1 MTTCVLHPIET
12 VPKALL
18 EPLLD
23 EEASMWATRL
33 KWSFAPSR
41 RRLEAALDEGIVNG
55 FVARDDRGACAYAT
69 YSVDDDH
76 GVIGSFFASDRARD
90 RGLETLLVRRVL
102 ASLLASGPRLVDCQT
117 LFSSDPGLTD
127 PFADC
132 GFESAARIFMTI
144 DRPTWL
150 GGQRAPLAP
159 PLGSRPIHRT
169 DLRSVA
175 GLVYEAHRDTRG
187 LDASSSFDTLDSC
200 TKILRQIMLDE
211 VCGSFDSAGS
221 RRVEVNGEFLA
232 ISLMTWPL
240 SGVAHVSEIATTPT
254 YRRRG
259 LARQCLAESLQ
270 SAFERS
276 GATMATLSVTASNRN
291 ALSLYESTG
300 FVPRIRYQSHVLRC
314 DRR

>member
-1 MTTCVLHPIET
+1 MTTCALHPIET

-55 FVARDDRGACAYAT
+55 FVARDDGGACAYAT
-69 YSVDDDH
+69 YSVDEDH

-90 RGLETLLVRRVL
+90 RGLETLLVRRIL

-132 GFESAARIFMTI
+132 GFESAARVFMTI
-144 DRPTWL
+144 DRATWL
-150 GGQRAPLAP
+150 GGPRAPFAP
-159 PLGSRPIHRT
+159 PLRSRPIHRT

-175 GLVYEAHRDTRG
+175 GLVYEAHHETRG

-211 VCGSFDSAGS
+211 VCGSFDSGGS
-221 RRVEVNGEFLA
+221 RRVEVNGELLA
-232 ISLMTWPL
+232 ISLLTWPL

-254 YRRRG
+254 CRRRG

-270 SAFERS
+270 SGFERG

-291 ALSLYESTG
+291 ALALYESMG
-300 FVPRIRYQSHVLRC
+300 FVPRIRYQSHVLRG
-314 DRR
+314 DRC